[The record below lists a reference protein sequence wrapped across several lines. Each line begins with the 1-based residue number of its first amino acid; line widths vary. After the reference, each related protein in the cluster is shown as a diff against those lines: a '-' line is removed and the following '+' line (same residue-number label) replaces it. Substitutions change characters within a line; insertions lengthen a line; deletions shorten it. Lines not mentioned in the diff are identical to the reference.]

1 MDFRITSTK
10 SRNRVRTRGTT
21 LVEFLVALGL
31 GSLVLAAVA
40 LIFVSGKVSFVALAE
55 YVDLDRMNR
64 AAVDTMTREVR
75 QVNRVT
81 GYTVD
86 TGTLTTNSLTF
97 EDFDG
102 AALTYAYSY
111 GTKMLTRTK
120 SGSSTVLLKNCDFV
134 NFWLGQR
141 TPTNGV
147 YNVFPASDTAPAKL
161 VDMTWRCAQSSF
173 GRQATTNSE
182 NVMTARIVIRREH

>member
-40 LIFVSGKVSFVALAE
+40 LIFVSGKVSFVALGE